1 MSIQPKI
8 LPKSIPLDNGATVEV
23 VFRRPGYEGIK
34 RIAKHYASA
43 VADPNPFAGGAPS
56 NVVESE
62 VGRGALMEAVL
73 MEYLAEAPS
82 HWWIGNKQPAAGE
95 RGRVNTD
102 QDVAEFLAVGKE
114 ALTFHESFRDVD
126 AGLRATRR
134 A

>member
-1 MSIQPKI
+1 MSIQPKTKAVSSPI
-8 LPKSIPLDNGATVEV
+8 DNGMSYDV
-23 VFRRPGYEGIK
+23 VLRRPGYEGIK

-43 VADPNPFAGGAPS
+43 VADPNPFAAGAPS

-73 MEYLAEAPS
+73 IEYLAEAPN
-82 HWWIGNKQPAAGE
+82 HWWVGNKQPEAGQ